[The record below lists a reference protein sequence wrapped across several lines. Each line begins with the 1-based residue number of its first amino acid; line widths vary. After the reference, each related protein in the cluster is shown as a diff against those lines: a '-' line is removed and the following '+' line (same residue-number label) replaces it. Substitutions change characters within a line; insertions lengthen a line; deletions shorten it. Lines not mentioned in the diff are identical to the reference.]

1 MNNEQLQ
8 KTSWQNLLQLIIVSA
23 KSWVIQ
29 STEASNQARTILTW
43 FFNQQFPGNPTT
55 YFYNLILNIQK
66 IE

>member
-29 STEASNQARTILTW
+29 STEASNQARTIQTW
-43 FFNQQFPGNPTT
+43 FFNQQFPGKPTT
-55 YFYNLILNIQK
+55 YFF
-66 IE
+66 